1 MKKTLF
7 TLAIVLGLG
16 LTAFADGGG
25 LFQRGAM
32 PAQETG
38 IFGKGRTATGVPSL
52 PLHNLEGDQDADAP
66 VGTGIIILTTLGGAY
81 LLGKKRKALK

>member
-32 PAQETG
+32 PEQETG
-38 IFGKGRTATGVPSL
+38 IFGKGRTATGVPAL

-81 LLGKKRKALK
+81 LLGKKRK